1 MCYDVCQ
8 IVQTLGPILNMISS
22 MTAFARKSQEANWG
36 SITWE
41 LRSVNH
47 RYLEISV
54 RMPEPLRHLE
64 KSVREQIQKHIN
76 RGKIEAI
83 LKFQPGQDVPFN
95 MTVNESLAGQLATAA
110 QSMKELF
117 PNAQANVMDLL
128 AWPGILQTTDT
139 NMDVVG
145 MALLK
150 LLQQTLSDLVAVRQR
165 EGEGVKK
172 FISERLQLVKRYI
185 NAVEKRM
192 PSVIKGAQTKIQA
205 RFEELSLSLDKD
217 RFEQEMVWLAQ
228 KVDIAEELQRLEAH
242 TVEVQRILEKGGV
255 VGRRLDFLMQ
265 ELNREA
271 NTLSSKSVD
280 SEVTQAAMEL
290 RVQIEQIREQVQN
303 IE

>member
-8 IVQTLGPILNMISS
+8 ITQTAWEPFLMIAS
-22 MTAFARKSQEANWG
+22 MTAFARKNQEANWG

-41 LRSVNH
+41 LRTVNH
-47 RYLEISV
+47 RYMEMTV

-64 KSVREQIQKHIN
+64 KTVREHIQQHIN
-76 RGKIEAI
+76 RGKVEAI

-95 MTVNESLAGQLATAA
+95 ITVNQSLAGQLAHAA
-110 QSMKELF
+110 QSLKALF
-117 PNAQANVMDLL
+117 PNAQANAMDLL

-145 MALLK
+145 VALLE
-150 LLQQTLSDLVAVRQR
+150 LLQQTLSELVAARQR

-172 FISERLQLVKRYI
+172 FIVERLQSINRYSGVV
-185 NAVEKRM
+185 AKRM
-192 PSVIKGAQTKIQA
+192 PNVINTAQTKIQA
-205 RFEELSLSLDKD
+205 RFEELSVSLDKE

-228 KVDIAEELQRLEAH
+228 KFDIAEELQRLEAH
-242 TVEVQRILEKGGV
+242 AIEVQRVLEKGGV

-280 SEVTQAAMEL
+280 SEVTQAAIEL